1 MGDGGVDGVL
11 GDVAFGAGVVVAIAV
26 FGQCPPLHL
35 HLVPRLPGAEDD
47 LTNAPHCLG
56 VGRDDAERPQVMQ
69 DILGGDGFPA
79 DAGFGERHIFGDAP
93 IQVVAHHQHVQVL
106 FQGVDGVGAGG
117 VGGGGQHVQ
126 LAAHPDDVG
135 GVPTACAF
143 GVVGVDAAIFEG
155 GDGVFHK
162 ACFVQGISVDGDLN
176 IIVFGN
182 VEAGVDRRWGGAP
195 VFVQLQP
202 DRPSFYLLIQPRLQ
216 TTIAFTHKAQVHR
229 EGFGGFQHP
238 VDVPGSGGAGGG
250 VGASGGSGA
259 ATNHG
264 GNARGDRHLN
274 LLGTNEVDV
283 GINAASG
290 EDHAFSGDRLGT
302 RSHNNRHIILDVR
315 VARFAD
321 RRNLAVLNP
330 YIRFDNAPPVQ
341 NQRVGDHQIHRS
353 IGAGD
358 GRLPHA
364 IADYLAAA
372 KLHLVAIGG
381 VVLLHL
387 DNQLGVCQSDAIAHR
402 WSKSVG
408 IGASIHAIAHRFLS
422 LPVVMLRG
430 AFPQILSVSG
440 AANGAVDNQT
450 EAYQGVR
457 TMRSIFREI

>member
-1 MGDGGVDGVL
+1 LRVRRDHAEGPQIVQ
-11 GDVAFGAGVVVAIAV
+11 DVF
-26 FGQCPPLHL
+26 
-35 HLVPRLPGAEDD
+35 
-47 LTNAPHCLG
+47 
-56 VGRDDAERPQVMQ
+56 
-69 DILGGDGFPA
+69 GGDGFA
-79 DAGFGERHIFGDAP
+79 TNAGLGKGHVFRNAAAE
-93 IQVVAHHQHVQVL
+93 VMAHHQHVEVF
-106 FQGVDGVGAGG
+106 FQGVGGVGACGIRRGGQHVALATNLDDVRGVTAPRAFGVIGVNRSTLKGGDGVFDKAGLVQGVSVDGHLHVVVFGDAEASVDRRRRRAPVFMELQAHRPRLYLLPQARLQRTVTLAHQAKVQRKGVKRLQHPRHVPCPRGAGRGVGAGG
-117 VGGGGQHVQ
+117 
-126 LAAHPDDVG
+126 
-135 GVPTACAF
+135 
-143 GVVGVDAAIFEG
+143 
-155 GDGVFHK
+155 
-162 ACFVQGISVDGDLN
+162 
-176 IIVFGN
+176 
-182 VEAGVDRRWGGAP
+182 
-195 VFVQLQP
+195 
-202 DRPSFYLLIQPRLQ
+202 
-216 TTIAFTHKAQVHR
+216 
-229 EGFGGFQHP
+229 
-238 VDVPGSGGAGGG
+238 GAG
-250 VGASGGSGA
+250 A
-259 ATNHG
+259 AADHG
-264 GNARGDRHLN
+264 GNARGDRRLN